1 MATNKKITELPEL
14 SEVNLAAD
22 DVLAIVDI
30 SAGTTH
36 KIRKDTLA
44 SALSGVSSITA
55 TSPVARDNAIG
66 SVTLSLG
73 TVPVAKGGTGATS
86 ASAAR
91 SALGLGTIATQASSS
106 VSISGGSI
114 AGLSALA
121 TSNAKITGLAVGTA
135 LTDSVTLGQAQNAS
149 MNFAQDTGGTNAY
162 VIAPSPAITSYVAG
176 QVFYFD
182 ADNNNTGATTLNV
195 SGLGVKAVQN
205 SGSALSANQILAA
218 GLTGVIYDGTQF
230 QLLTASV
237 DTSSFVTAVDAAS
250 TATALAIALG

>member
-1 MATNKKITELPEL
+1 MATNKKITELAEL
-14 SEVNLAAD
+14 SEIDLAAD

-55 TSPVARDNAIG
+55 TSPVARDNATG

-91 SALGLGTIATQASSS
+91 SALGLGTIATQATNA
-106 VSISGGSI
+106 VSIS
-114 AGLSALA
+114 ALA
-121 TSNAKITGLAVGTA
+121 MNSAKITGLAVGTA

>member
-1 MATNKKITELPEL
+1 LATNKKITELTEL

-30 SAGTTH
+30 SEGTTH

-55 TSPVARDNAIG
+55 TSPIARDNAIG
-66 SVTLSLG
+66 SVTISLG
-73 TVPVAKGGTGATS
+73 TVPVNKGGTGSTT

-91 SALGLGTIATQASSS
+91 TALGLGTIATQASDS

-121 TSNAKITGLAVGTA
+121 TNNAKITGLAVGTA

-149 MNFAQDTGGTNAY
+149 MNFAQDTGGANAY

-182 ADNNNTGATTLNV
+182 ADNNNTGASTLNV
-195 SGLGVKAVQN
+195 SGLGVKAIQN
-205 SGSALSANQILAA
+205 NGSALSANQVLAA

-230 QLLTASV
+230 QLLTV
-237 DTSSFVTAVDAAS
+237 NSSNFVTATDAAS

>member
-14 SEVNLAAD
+14 SEVNLSAD

-44 SALSGVSSITA
+44 SALSGVSSIIA
-55 TSPVARDNAIG
+55 TSPIARDNATG
-66 SVTLSLG
+66 TVTVSIG
-73 TVPVAKGGTGATS
+73 TVPVNKGGTGATT

-91 SALGLGTIATQASSS
+91 SGLGIGNSP
-106 VSISGGSI
+106 
-114 AGLSALA
+114 L
-121 TSNAKITGLAVGTA
+121 
-135 LTDSVTLGQAQNAS
+135 
-149 MNFAQDTGGTNAY
+149 NFAQDTGGANAY

-195 SGLGVKAVQN
+195 SGLGIKAVQN

>member
-44 SALSGVSSITA
+44 SALSGVSSIIA
-55 TSPVARDNAIG
+55 TSPIARNNATG
-66 SVTLSLG
+66 AVTVSIG
-73 TVPVAKGGTGATS
+73 TVPVNKGGTGATT

-91 SALGLGTIATQASSS
+91 SGLGIGNSP
-106 VSISGGSI
+106 
-114 AGLSALA
+114 L
-121 TSNAKITGLAVGTA
+121 
-135 LTDSVTLGQAQNAS
+135 
-149 MNFAQDTGGTNAY
+149 NFAQDTGGANAY